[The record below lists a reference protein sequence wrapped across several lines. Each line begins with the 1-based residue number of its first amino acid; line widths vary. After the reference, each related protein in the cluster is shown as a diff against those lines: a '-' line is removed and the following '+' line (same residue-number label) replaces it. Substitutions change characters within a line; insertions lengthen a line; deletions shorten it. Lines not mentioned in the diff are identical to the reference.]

1 MPYPNEEQE
10 QLELARK
17 FARNRKEALRELAQG
32 VQKPTMDELLKASD
46 YSQPQPAEEREWVD
60 APSAGDEL
68 I

>member
-10 QLELARK
+10 HL
-17 FARNRKEALRELAQG
+17 ELAQG

-60 APSAGDEL
+60 APSAGGEL